1 MINVSRDSTMLQL
14 RGFLLG
20 GMSFMV
26 PNGCMEQVGDSV
38 AEKL

>member
-26 PNGCMEQVGDSV
+26 PKGCMEQVSDTV
-38 AEKL
+38 AGKL